1 MGEWDS
7 AKGGEVFAGPAI
19 DRYPGRKEEQE
30 LPILVWEV
38 PGFLPHPLSLPSFSS
53 RDWGTNTSWTSLTPL
68 LRFHFEQFPFNG
80 E

>member
-1 MGEWDS
+1 MGEWES

-38 PGFLPHPLSLPSFSS
+38 PGLLPQPLSLSLSLFS
-53 RDWGTNTSWTSLTPL
+53 GLIEGATLPGL
-68 LRFHFEQFPFNG
+68 H
-80 E
+80 